1 MKTLPT
7 KYERENFYYRNAEK
21 SNIPKFQAI
30 CDSWTVKLSKEGKL
44 MIIVLAILIVFFFG
58 FGIIILCNSG
68 QPKPFN
74 DNKSKV
80 HQGSISAKIYIDING
95 SRQGMFIKSLNCNNP
110 VLLYL
115 HGGMPDYFL
124 TQQYPTGLE
133 KHFTVVW
140 WEQRGSGISFDK
152 NMPTENLSSRQLV
165 EDTKA
170 LSKYLLKRFGKE
182 KIFLMG
188 HSGGTF
194 LGIQVAAEAPEL
206 FHAYIAVAQITKQFQ
221 SEKLAHEFMLQ
232 QFEQQGDKE
241 MVDILREIV
250 ITGDNL
256 PDSYLGI
263 RDKAMHSL
271 GIGTMHEMKSIISGL
286 FIPSLLFK
294 EYTVIDKFKLWQ
306 AKAHCGVGVLW
317 NDMLKTDISTK
328 IPELKIPIYF
338 FHGEYDYTVSYPLA
352 KAYFEKIKAPK
363 KQFFSFKESAHS
375 PIFEEPEKV
384 QQILQHHITSNFQ
397 DTIINSNHSN
407 TKISHSSTIIFR

>member
-1 MKTLPT
+1 M
-7 KYERENFYYRNAEK
+7 
-21 SNIPKFQAI
+21 
-30 CDSWTVKLSKEGKL
+30 VLSSYIYIQSIIKKVGQ
-44 MIIVLAILIVFFFG
+44 IIFAIVLASLLILAVAIW
-58 FGIIILCNSG
+58 IISPG
-68 QPKPFN
+68 KPIPFLDDKGN
-74 DNKSKV
+74 LQK
-80 HQGSISAKIYIDING
+80 GSISEKVYIDINE
-95 SRQGMFIKSLNCNNP
+95 SRQGMFIKSINTNNP

-152 NMPTENLSSRQLV
+152 NMPTEKLTSRQLV
-165 EDTKA
+165 EDTKT
-170 LSKYLLKRFGKE
+170 LSKYLMKRFGKE

-206 FHAYIAVAQITKQFQ
+206 FHAYIAVAQITNQFQ

-241 MVDILREIV
+241 MAHKLREIV
-250 ITGDNL
+250 ITGDKL
-256 PDSYLGI
+256 PDSYLEI

-271 GIGTMHEMKSIISGL
+271 GIGTMRNMKSIISGL

-306 AKAHCGVGVLW
+306 AKAHSGVGVLW

-328 IPELKIPIYF
+328 IPELKIPVYF
-338 FHGEYDYTVSYPLA
+338 FHGEYDYTVSYALA
-352 KAYFEKIKAPK
+352 KTYFEKIIAPK
-363 KQFFSFKESAHS
+363 KQFFSFSESAHS
-375 PIFEEPEKV
+375 PFFEQPENYLKIIHDS
-384 QQILQHHITSNFQ
+384 ILRNEKKYDS
-397 DTIINSNHSN
+397 D
-407 TKISHSSTIIFR
+407 